1 MQRRLDVA
9 LGLMHRPAV
18 LFLDEPTTGLDPESR
33 TAMWQ
38 EIARLAGGEGMTVLL
53 TTHYLEEADRLA
65 SRLAIVD
72 RGRVV
77 TSGTPDELKGELR
90 GDAVQVELPALR
102 DDAEAARVRRVL
114 EALPAVRD
122 VVIVGRDV
130 SARSDDGAA
139 AVPVVLAELQRAG
152 VNAASVAVAVAGRRV
167 PAAHRS
173 PLQRVGEPRPR
184 RTCQRARH
192 RRGEQVMTTMQMTP
206 PTSQADARFQAAQP
220 NTVPFRTTMAHTWY
234 LTGRKLHALVR
245 QPWVLAFSVIQPV
258 IWLFLFGQL
267 FRRVIDIP
275 GFAFHGTYLDYL
287 VPGLI
292 AMNAMSNNM
301 WAGMAMIEEIERGT
315 LNRFLAA
322 PASRIGIMNASVAEQ
337 AVSTT
342 VQSLIIVGLGLA
354 GGARYHGG
362 VAGVAVM
369 VAASILVGVVF
380 GALSNA
386 VGMTLRSR
394 EAIIGVYTF
403 FMLPLMFLSSAF
415 MQTSL
420 MPGWMQAIAS
430 RNPLNWVVQIGRSAV
445 SADPDWA
452 AIGVRCGGLLVLA
465 VACVAISVATFRSY
479 RKNV

>member
-1 MQRRLDVA
+1 
-9 LGLMHRPAV
+9 
-18 LFLDEPTTGLDPESR
+18 
-33 TAMWQ
+33 
-38 EIARLAGGEGMTVLL
+38 
-53 TTHYLEEADRLA
+53 
-65 SRLAIVD
+65 
-72 RGRVV
+72 
-77 TSGTPDELKGELR
+77 
-90 GDAVQVELPALR
+90 
-102 DDAEAARVRRVL
+102 
-114 EALPAVRD
+114 
-122 VVIVGRDV
+122 
-130 SARSDDGAA
+130 
-139 AVPVVLAELQRAG
+139 
-152 VNAASVAVAVAGRRV
+152 
-167 PAAHRS
+167 
-173 PLQRVGEPRPR
+173 
-184 RTCQRARH
+184 
-192 RRGEQVMTTMQMTP
+192 MTTMQID
-206 PTSQADARFQAAQP
+206 SVDQAAQAAARSQAAQP
-220 NTVPFRTTMAHTWY
+220 GTVPFRTAMAHTWY

-245 QPWVLAFSVIQPV
+245 QPWVLAFSVVQPA
-258 IWLFLFGQL
+258 IWLFLFGEL
-267 FRRVIDIP
+267 FHRIIDIP
-275 GFAFHGTYLDYL
+275 GFAYQGSYLAYL

-301 WAGMAMIEEIERGT
+301 WAGMTMIEEIERGT

-445 SADPDWA
+445 SAHPDWA